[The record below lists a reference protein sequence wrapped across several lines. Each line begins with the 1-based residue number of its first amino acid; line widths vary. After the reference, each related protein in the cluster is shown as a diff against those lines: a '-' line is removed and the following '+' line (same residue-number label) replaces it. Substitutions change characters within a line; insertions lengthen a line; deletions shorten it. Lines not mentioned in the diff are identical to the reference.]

1 MHRFKRNQV
10 EEAIVQ
16 TVAANSGHAGEIKS
30 RLQRLLVT
38 DRRLASRKR
47 KEPNGHSRFAFHS
60 QKAPGSGV
68 EVMFSQYEAFAL
80 LIGLLMLQHG
90 IPQATVVTILRR
102 LRGDLEILH
111 RESLEKDRK
120 RLFDAQAL
128 KAMARSGL
136 IPTDNTDPAFLVSV
150 ERTGTTAEQVRAAT
164 TVCRGHKGMADF
176 IEKYSAPGL
185 GSTFFELV
193 TLTHRLAD
201 NLAKTRPI
209 KRGRSTV

>member
-16 TVAANSGHAGEIKS
+16 TVAANIGHAGEIKL

-38 DRRLASRKR
+38 DRRLESRNR
-47 KEPNGHSRFAFHS
+47 KKPKEHSRFAFYS

-102 LRGDLEILH
+102 LRGDLEILL
-111 RESLEKDRK
+111 RESLEKHRK
-120 RLFDAQAL
+120 RLFDPQAL
-128 KAMARSGL
+128 KAMERPGL
-136 IPTDNTDPAFLVSV
+136 IPTDNADPAFLVSV
-150 ERTGTTAEQVRAAT
+150 ERTGTTAERIVEVSDDEIAQAIR
-164 TVCRGHKGMADF
+164 
-176 IEKYSAPGL
+176 ILYSATHSCAEGGGTAAL
-185 GSTFFELV
+185 AGSINDGE
-193 TLTHRLAD
+193 
-201 NLAKTRPI
+201 
-209 KRGRSTV
+209 RGSFRSSASCFL